1 MLKKLKIWGVVSV
14 VVVAVSAFLLRHY
27 SFAVL
32 QPKGEIGQRELDI
45 LLFAAGLSLLVVVPV
60 FVLTFYIVWK
70 YRADKKSTYLPDW
83 DHSRSLEAVWW
94 AVPIILIGILS
105 VITWRTSYSLDPFK
119 PIASDKKPLIIQVV
133 ALQWKWLFIY
143 PEQNVASVNFAQI
156 PVDTPVQFEI
166 TSDAPMNAFWI
177 PQLGGQIYAM
187 SGMSSHLNLIANQLG
202 DFTGVS
208 ANISGKGFSGMHF
221 VTRASTESDFG
232 AWVRDAKNASQRLS
246 LATYND
252 LAQPSQDNPVSVYSS
267 VDTGLYDMIVAKYMS
282 PMEQNTA
289 NKHEMDY

>member
-14 VVVAVSAFLLRHY
+14 VVVAVSAFLLRNH

-45 LLFAAGLSLLVVVPV
+45 LLFASALSLLVVIPV

-70 YRADKKSTYLPDW
+70 YRADKKATYLPDW

-94 AVPIILIGILS
+94 AIPIILIGILS
-105 VITWRTSYSLDPFK
+105 VITWRTSYSLDPLK
-119 PIASDKKPLIIQVV
+119 PIASDKKPLTIQVV

-156 PVDTPVQFEI
+156 PVNTPVRFEI

-202 DFTGVS
+202 DFSGVS
-208 ANISGKGFSGMHF
+208 ANISGSGFAGMHF
-221 VTRASTESDFG
+221 VTRASTASDFG
-232 AWVRDAKNASQRLS
+232 AWVRDAKTSPQRLS

-267 VDTGLYDMIVAKYMS
+267 VDAGLYDTIVAKYMS
-282 PMEQNTA
+282 PMDQNAA